1 MTLADLASLGSAVS
15 GIGVILTVIYMS
27 IEIRDNTR
35 AVRAS
40 AFQQVVDSFASISFD
55 IAKDQQLSGLFL
67 RAGHDFAAA
76 SDVER
81 TQYSFML
88 LSFLRRA
95 ENVYFQT
102 EIRMLRDR
110 HWTGIRASID
120 WVMSWPGARTCWT
133 EIRQRFNPQFAA
145 FIDELSADSPSA
157 PASMASSRAE
167 AAAT

>member
-1 MTLADLASLGSAVS
+1 MTLTDLASLGSAVS
-15 GIGVILTVIYMS
+15 GVGVILTVIYMS

-55 IAKDQQLSGLFL
+55 IAKDRELTGLFL
-67 RAGHDFAAA
+67 HAGRDFAAV
-76 SDVER
+76 SEVER

-110 HWTGIRASID
+110 HWTGIHSSIA
-120 WVMSWPGARTCWT
+120 WVMASPGARTCWT
-133 EIRQRFNPQFAA
+133 EIRSRFNPQFTA
-145 FIDELSADSPSA
+145 FIDELDVESPSA
-157 PASMASSRAE
+157 SALTVPTRAE
-167 AAAT
+167 AAAS